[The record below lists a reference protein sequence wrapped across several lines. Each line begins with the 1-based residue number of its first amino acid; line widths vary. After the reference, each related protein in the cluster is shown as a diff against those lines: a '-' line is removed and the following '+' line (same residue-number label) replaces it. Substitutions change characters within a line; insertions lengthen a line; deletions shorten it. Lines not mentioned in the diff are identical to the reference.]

1 MGWMDALSKIGGLIG
16 KAGPAMGAA
25 GMVLGKQQQGDA
37 QGRLAESGVIQG
49 ENRNAVDLYGT
60 AQNAQNSAGRLDLD
74 RKAFTTQ
81 NAGDNFKQALIAELL
96 GSGGGLSMPGIPQMS
111 DGMMDALKGD
121 GAKAAIASFGS
132 RARSAQDAPPSFTG
146 GELLAP
152 PTMAAMPEQSGG
164 SKFADILA
172 RIAQLG
178 GAVSP
183 LLKKSGGGGSGMPTN
198 GGDFGGYG

>member
-1 MGWMDALSKIGGLIG
+1 MGWFDALRKVGGALG

-25 GMVLGKQQQGDA
+25 GMVLGKQQQGA
-37 QGRLAESGVIQG
+37 ASGRLAEAGVTQG

-60 AQNAQNSAGRLDLD
+60 AQRAQTDAGRLDLD
-74 RKAFTTQ
+74 RQAFTTE
-81 NAGDNFKQALIAELL
+81 NAGDNFRQALIAELL
-96 GSGGGLSMPGIPQMS
+96 GKGTGLSMPGIPSMS
-111 DGMMDALKGD
+111 GGFMDALKGD
-121 GAKAAIASFGS
+121 GAQAALKAFGS

-146 GELLAP
+146 GALLAP
-152 PTMAAMPEQSGG
+152 PTMAAMPEQGGG

-183 LLKKSGGGGSGMPTN
+183 LLKTSGGRGGGIVDSS
-198 GGDFGGYG
+198 GGYLGE